1 MLETSDAP
9 NAVNTIEDVIRLLRE
24 RPDVREAARREILTD
39 EILEM
44 PKKLDELFELHRQ
57 MVMRQDKQDARM
69 DKQDAR
75 MDKQDARMDRQ
86 DERLDNMENTQQRIL
101 ETLAEH
107 SRQLVAHS
115 RMLGNLTGW
124 ATMLAAERRYPLIA
138 MDMGLTEPRLLSIA
152 EIGAMTTGE
161 GASEYTLDQ
170 LNSFRDC
177 DIIIAARNA
186 DVGECYIAVQVS
198 STIDHGD
205 ITRAIAH
212 AGMVSRFTGCPA
224 YPAVA
229 GFSHAPIAEQ
239 RLAGD
244 SIHWHRMPS
253 SAMDPR

>member
-1 MLETSDAP
+1 MLKTPDSP

-44 PKKLDELFELHRQ
+44 PKKLDELIELHRQ
-57 MVMRQDKQDARM
+57 MAMRQDRQDVRM

-75 MDKQDARMDRQ
+75 MDKQDD
-86 DERLDNMENTQQRIL
+86 RLDNMENTQQRIL

-107 SRQLVAHS
+107 SRQLVVHS
-115 RMLGNLTGW
+115 RMLGNL
-124 ATMLAAERRYPLIA
+124 
-138 MDMGLTEPRLLSIA
+138 
-152 EIGAMTTGE
+152 
-161 GASEYTLDQ
+161 
-170 LNSFRDC
+170 
-177 DIIIAARNA
+177 
-186 DVGECYIAVQVS
+186 
-198 STIDHGD
+198 
-205 ITRAIAH
+205 
-212 AGMVSRFTGCPA
+212 TGCPA